1 MVAIIFIM
9 ITITICI
16 YMIFVGANKLKTEE
30 ERKLEDEEQIKYIRK
45 YQNERN
51 KNGGKKSRKII
62 Q

>member
-1 MVAIIFIM
+1 MVAIIFII
-9 ITITICI
+9 ITITFFI

-30 ERKLEDEEQIKYIRK
+30 ERKLENEEQIKYIRK